1 MGGSI
6 RKEDIELFENMD
18 SSRLKNIIL
27 FISFLGY
34 SYYLMRSF

>member
-6 RKEDIELFENMD
+6 KKEDIELFENMD

-34 SYYLMRSF
+34 TYYLTRLF

>member
-1 MGGSI
+1 MGGSV

-18 SSRLKNIIL
+18 PSRLKNIIL

>member
-18 SSRLKNIIL
+18 LSRLKNIVL
-27 FISFLGY
+27 LISFLGY
-34 SYYLMRSF
+34 TYYLTRLF